1 MPNYKYTAYGKDGK
15 EIKGSVEAEDKEAA
29 LQQIKNAGN
38 IPVNVSEEGIF
49 DKDINISF
57 GGKKVSARD
66 LSIFCRQFVSISG
79 AGVSIVD
86 ALENVS

>member
-38 IPVNVSEEGIF
+38 IPVNVSEEGILI
-49 DKDINISF
+49 KILISRLVVI
-57 GGKKVSARD
+57 KYQQE
-66 LSIFCRQFVSISG
+66 I
-79 AGVSIVD
+79 
-86 ALENVS
+86 